1 MTDLAQHIRLQLH
14 NREKNPMM
22 WRWMV
27 LYPLYVLA
35 ELSLVAT
42 DLSEL
47 LGSAIALN
55 LWVHPSVDYRSDEI
69 TQDIPI
75 YAALGRCLSYRAR
88 CFDYSSNVQS

>member
-14 NREKNPMM
+14 NRERNPMI

-35 ELSLVAT
+35 EFSLIAT

-55 LWVHPSVDYRSDEI
+55 LWVHLSAVYRSHRI
-69 TQDIPI
+69 TQNIPI
-75 YAALGRCLSYRAR
+75 YAALGRCQSYGAR
-88 CFDYSSNVQS
+88 CLDYSSIVQP